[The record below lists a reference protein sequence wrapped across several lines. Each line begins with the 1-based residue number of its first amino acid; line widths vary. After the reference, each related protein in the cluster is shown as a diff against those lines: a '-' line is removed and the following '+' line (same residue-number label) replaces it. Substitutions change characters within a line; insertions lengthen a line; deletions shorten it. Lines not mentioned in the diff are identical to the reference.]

1 MSKVI
6 DEVVFKKSI
15 EDMLQ
20 YLSDNCLYEF
30 VPYDDTEISDLFS
43 LTPEEAQRLSD
54 LISDALISFLNGEF
68 MSIFSIFGIL
78 SPNSIDSPLPL
89 PV

>member
-54 LISDALISFLNGEF
+54 LITKYGDTKVTDVECIQDLMKDIGNRLNEI
-68 MSIFSIFGIL
+68 MDK
-78 SPNSIDSPLPL
+78 NS
-89 PV
+89 